1 MPGVHTVSRRST
13 RVFVPLVL
21 AVALVS
27 ALVTSLPAQAS
38 VPTPSTDRFYK
49 YTAKKPLKDIKPGA
63 VLKTRTVPYHVVGL
77 ALPLKATQLLY
88 RSTDQRG
95 KPSVNVTSVVSSP
108 GHTTSAKAVSYQS
121 FYDSLSSADEP
132 SYAISGGRSLGGMIP
147 DVELALFGPFLLQG
161 YSIIIPDTE
170 GQHADFAAGPE
181 YGTLTLDAIR
191 AASSSKST
199 GLSKSTKVGM
209 IGYSGGAIATGW
221 AAALAPTYAPD
232 VNRRLVGAAEGGVLV
247 NPAHN
252 LHYIDGSLVWAGV
265 TVMAVVG
272 ISRAFHIDLTP
283 YLNSYGLKVYKKLRS
298 ASIATVLGAYPGL
311 TWAKLAKPAYATPES
326 IPIYVRSVNKLN
338 LGSRGTPTIAMFI
351 GQGANGVLE
360 GTAGNKP
367 GIGKGDGV
375 MIAGDVR
382 SLARQYCSH
391 GATIK
396 YTQYDLTSHVTTV
409 PQWLPTAISWLN
421 QRFTGGAAP
430 NNCSTIAAGNSLA
443 PLPVP

>member
-1 MPGVHTVSRRST
+1 VA
-13 RVFVPLVL
+13 L
-21 AVALVS
+21 AAALVS
-27 ALVTSLPAQAS
+27 ALVTSLPAHAA
-38 VPTPSTDRFYK
+38 TPSPTVDPFYQ
-49 YTAKKPLKDIKPGA
+49 YTASKSLKDIKPGT
-63 VLKTRTVPYHVVGL
+63 VLKTRTVPYHVLGL
-77 ALPLKATQLLY
+77 PLPLKATQLLY
-88 RSTDQRG
+88 RSTDQLG
-95 KPSVNVTSVVSSP
+95 KPSVNVTSVISSP
-108 GHTTSAKAVSYQS
+108 GHTKPARAVSYQS
-121 FYDSLSSADEP
+121 FYDSLSPLDEP
-132 SYAISGGRSLGGMIP
+132 SYAISGGVTLGGMIP
-147 DVELALFGPFLLQG
+147 NVELGVFAPFLLQG

-170 GQHADFAAGPE
+170 GQAADFAAGPE

-199 GLSKSTKVGM
+199 GLTTSTKIGM

-232 VNRRLVGAAEGGVLV
+232 VNRRLVGATEGGVLV

-265 TVMAVVG
+265 TVMAVIG

-283 YLNSYGLKVYKKLRS
+283 YLNASGLKLYHQMQT
-298 ASIATVLGAYPGL
+298 ASITTVLGAHPGL
-311 TWAKLAKPAYATPES
+311 TWAKLAKPAYQTPES
-326 IPIYVRSVNKLN
+326 IPIYIRAVNKLN
-338 LGSRGTPTIAMFI
+338 LGSVGTPTVPMFI

-382 SLARQYCSH
+382 SLARQYCRH

-396 YTQYDLTSHVTTV
+396 YTQYDLTSHVTSV
-409 PQWLPTAISWLN
+409 PLWLPAAVGWLN
-421 QRFTGGAAP
+421 QRFAGAAAP
-430 NNCSTIAAGNSLA
+430 QNCSSIAAGNSLA
-443 PLPVP
+443 PLPAP

>member
-1 MPGVHTVSRRST
+1 
-13 RVFVPLVL
+13 
-21 AVALVS
+21 VS
-27 ALVTSLPAQAS
+27 ALVTTPPAHAEA
-38 VPTPSTDRFYK
+38 PATDPFYT
-49 YTAKKPLKDIKPGA
+49 YTASKPLKQIAPGT

-88 RSTDQRG
+88 RSTDERG
-95 KPSVNVTSVVSSP
+95 KPSVNVTSVISSP

-132 SYAISGGRSLGGMIP
+132 SYAISGGHTLGGMIP
-147 DVELALFGPFLLQG
+147 NVELGLFGPFLLQG

-199 GLSKSTKVGM
+199 GLSSSTKVGM

-265 TVMAVVG
+265 TVMAVIG

-283 YLNSYGLKVYKKLRS
+283 YLNSYGLAMYNKLRD

-326 IPIYVRSVNKLN
+326 IPIYVRSVNQLN
-338 LGSRGTPTIAMFI
+338 LGSRGTPTIPMFI
-351 GQGANGVLE
+351 GQGANGGLE
-360 GTAGNKP
+360 GTPGNKP

-391 GATIK
+391 GAKIK
-396 YTQYDLTSHVTTV
+396 YAQYDLTSHVTSV
-409 PQWLPTAISWLN
+409 PQWLPTAIGWLN
-421 QRFTGGAAP
+421 QRFAGVAASQ
-430 NNCSTIAAGNSLA
+430 NCSTIAAGNSLA
-443 PLPVP
+443 PLPAP